1 MQYVSLLPR
10 KVLQQCL
17 LSYIFLC
24 KEIVGTQRE
33 TVQIQED
40 HELLYNILTS
50 PVVSLILT
58 QKEKVYEV
66 EISYGIYE
74 NRVWLGEYSRKSH
87 VPIGSIL
94 LLSWY
99 YGVEWYKE
107 TVYAMTEFL
116 LDEY

>member
-1 MQYVSLLPR
+1 MQTISLLPR

-17 LSYIFLC
+17 LSYLFLC
-24 KEIVGTQRE
+24 KEIVGTPRE
-33 TVQIQED
+33 TAQVQSD
-40 HELLYNILTS
+40 HELLYSILTS

-58 QKEKVYEV
+58 QHEKTYEV
-66 EISYGIYE
+66 EVSYDLYE
-74 NRVWLGEYSRKSH
+74 NRVWLGEYSRKSG
-87 VPIGSIL
+87 VPMGSLL

-107 TVYAMTEFL
+107 IVYDMTEFL